1 MIAHPIYSQL
11 AIVKLLGL
19 CVMLHSM
26 WLRRG
31 AVSPQPPV
39 QPVPPQLKR
48 TRSRA
53 NAGHRCHSLKVL
65 GGFALSLG
73 KLCPR

>member
-1 MIAHPIYSQL
+1 MIAHPLDSQL
-11 AIVKLLGL
+11 AIVGLLWLG
-19 CVMLHSM
+19 VMRHAR

-31 AVSPQPPV
+31 VVSPQPPV
-39 QPVPPQLKR
+39 QPVPPQGKR

-53 NAGHRCHSLKVL
+53 NTGHRCYSLKVL